1 MSASLLSLVSKPKMG
16 RFAKCGN
23 ANNPQHTEYR
33 STVYADDWIAS
44 TNCAL
49 NHTLSTHCARSGAL
63 AKAHVLG
70 YTRCAINTSST
81 TPWITTCHYI
91 RKQKKTHACRAAPCR
106 SHTLPRHIAAP
117 LPHTVLCGLV
127 PHSLQQRTFASW
139 RSCSLFHAPLAIADA
154 ACFTLQRFRHSKR

>member
-1 MSASLLSLVSKPKMG
+1 MG

-23 ANNPQHTEYR
+23 ANTHTPQHTEYR

-63 AKAHVLG
+63 PKPHVLG
-70 YTRCAINTSST
+70 YTRCTSST

-91 RKQKKTHACRAAPCR
+91 RKQKKNSRMPCRA
-106 SHTLPRHIAAP
+106 LPQP
-117 LPHTVLCGLV
+117 YPPSSYCCSSLPHTVLCGLV

-154 ACFTLQRFRHSKR
+154 ACFTLHRV